1 MATQKELGQI
11 LSELKHTISSS
22 PAPNPHHRHPATRR
36 LKSHVESKAD
46 VRDRMNVVLVVR
58 GKKLR
63 MQVPVTSMT
72 RLQDFFEDKYEQS
85 SLSLSL
91 SPNAIRLK
99 IMKSLQRV
107 VYKDQE
113 LLPSDS
119 KPFLTHSISEGDEI
133 HIREDPVSLT
143 LRLPHERSITF
154 REVYLTDPVSRI
166 KWRYIMQEVGSYM
179 FKGGRTNWD
188 SVLPAAPQVS

>member
-1 MATQKELGQI
+1 
-11 LSELKHTISSS
+11 
-22 PAPNPHHRHPATRR
+22 
-36 LKSHVESKAD
+36 
-46 VRDRMNVVLVVR
+46 MNVVLVVR

-63 MQVPVTSMT
+63 MQVPVTSMA
-72 RLQDFFEDKYEQS
+72 RLQDFFEDKYEKF
-85 SLSLSL
+85 SLFFPPFLF
-91 SPNAIRLK
+91 NAMRLK

-166 KWRYIMQEVGSYM
+166 KWRYIMQEVGSYI

-188 SVLPAAPQVS
+188 SVLPTAPQVS